1 MQPISVT
8 VTVRSNAK
16 QASEDSQRLKVTLN
30 ADNFYINSF
39 DGAMIDIQ
47 DSQYAWVVQ
56 ENAPYY
62 LVRVKLSEVQVKA
75 YPTIV

>member
-1 MQPISVT
+1 MTPISVT
-8 VTVRSNAK
+8 VTVRSNEK
-16 QASEDSQRLKVTLN
+16 QAAEDSQRLKVALN
-30 ADNFYINSF
+30 ASNFYINSF

-56 ENAPYY
+56 ENAPYH